1 MSDNTESSRRR
12 DRHRRH
18 RGGGRSSEA
27 GAQARGSGQ
36 ARQASQ
42 GQGQGG
48 SRRDGR
54 GRDEGRASSDRRD
67 EVRSRDSRRERK
79 QEPLPPLPTLP
90 TPACAKCGEPIQDI
104 TSALADKDTGAPVH
118 FDCVL
123 KFLEGAENL
132 GANEKLVYIGQGR
145 FAVMFFENPV
155 DTRKF
160 KIVRTIEWERRD
172 DRAEW
177 RSEISGNFSQV
188 K

>member
-18 RGGGRSSEA
+18 RGSGRSAEA
-27 GAQARGSGQ
+27 GGQQRGGGQPRPAAQAN
-36 ARQASQ
+36 
-42 GQGQGG
+42 QGG
-48 SRRDGR
+48 QNAGAGRRDGR
-54 GRDEGRASSDRRD
+54 NQGESRNRDE
-67 EVRSRDSRRERK
+67 RREKR
-79 QEPLPPLPTLP
+79 QEPLPPLPKLP
-90 TPACAKCGEPIQDI
+90 TPTCVKCGEPIQDI
-104 TSALADKDTGAPVH
+104 TSALGDKDTGAPVH
-118 FDCVL
+118 FDCVV

-132 GANEKLVYIGQGR
+132 GLNEKIVYVGQGR

-177 RSEISGNFSQV
+177 RNDISGSFSQV